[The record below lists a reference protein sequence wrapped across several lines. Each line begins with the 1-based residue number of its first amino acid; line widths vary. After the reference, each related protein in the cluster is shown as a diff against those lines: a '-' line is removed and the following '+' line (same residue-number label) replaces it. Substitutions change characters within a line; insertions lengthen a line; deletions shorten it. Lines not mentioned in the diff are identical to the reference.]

1 MTGNVDITKEEGQQM
16 ATQLLV
22 EAMEKL
28 ISIHK
33 NLLETANEKTDAI
46 KKNDMQELTRI
57 LREEQKHVAAIQ
69 VADQNRQ
76 KATIHLT
83 NNKEAT
89 ISEIITKLNGAE
101 QEQLIFLQEK
111 LVAIIDELKDKN
123 TLNQQLLTYSM
134 QFVNMNLDIL
144 APEKELPNYSK
155 VRNEGSDQPEA
166 GRSIFDSKA

>member
-1 MTGNVDITKEEGQQM
+1 MTMLVDIKKEGGQQM
-16 ATQLLV
+16 ATQILV

-33 NLLETANEKTDAI
+33 LLLETANEKTEAI
-46 KKNDMQELTRI
+46 KKNDMQSLTRL

-69 VADQNRQ
+69 VADQNRL

-89 ISEIITKLNGAE
+89 ISKIIEGLSGSE
-101 QEQLIFLQEK
+101 QEKLIILQEK
-111 LVAIIDELKDKN
+111 LIKIIDELKDKN
-123 TLNQQLLTYSM
+123 ALNQQLLTYSM

-144 APEKELPNYSK
+144 APEQELPNYSK
-155 VRNEGSDQPEA
+155 TRNEGNDQPEA